1 MKLTAENVD
10 FIFRDC
16 LFRKDE
22 DTANAVKVEGIICKF
37 CFHPERLEI
46 HKAEIAEMCDEL
58 PDHFKASS
66 GDGGAF
72 LHLCI
77 NKHNEQWTG
86 SHQHMEQLMTLG
98 LASGKIQLLA
108 KRELWEKLPG
118 GMPYVR
124 VVD

>member
-10 FIFRDC
+10 FIFQDC

-22 DTANAVKVEGIICKF
+22 DTTNAVKVEGISCKVG
-37 CFHPERLEI
+37 FHPDRLKS

-58 PDHFKASS
+58 PDNFKASS
-66 GDGGAF
+66 GGGWSF
-72 LHLCI
+72 LNLCI

-86 SHQHMEQLMTLG
+86 SHQHMEQLTMLG

-124 VVD
+124 IVD